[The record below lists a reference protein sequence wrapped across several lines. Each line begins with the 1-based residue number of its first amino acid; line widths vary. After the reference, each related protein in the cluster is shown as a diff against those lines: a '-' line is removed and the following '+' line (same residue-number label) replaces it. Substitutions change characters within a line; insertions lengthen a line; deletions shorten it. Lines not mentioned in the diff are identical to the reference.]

1 MNAGLEGMRPKRKEG
16 LFIRQAKG
24 ENAVY
29 DPVSGQVHL
38 LNATAWAIWD
48 LCDGDTDPEEM
59 IDAIVEISRMHRD
72 LVSEDVQ
79 RILGD
84 FDGAGLLEWVSAPQ
98 VQLP

>member
-1 MNAGLEGMRPKRKEG
+1 MTAELEGMRPRRKEG

-29 DPVSGQVHL
+29 DPKTGQVHL
-38 LNATAWAIWD
+38 LNTTAWAIWD
-48 LCDGDTDPEEM
+48 LCDGETHPEEM
-59 IDAIVEISRMHRD
+59 IDAICEISRMHRD

-79 RILGD
+79 RVLGD
-84 FDGAGLLEWVSAPQ
+84 FDKAGLLDWVAATQ